1 MYQVSILTAEIEV
14 QMFEDMPVALLPES
28 AGNLAVV
35 EFVAPRVTN
44 HEVDVV
50 RNVEIYLES
59 EGNVFSERESLYS
72 LASLRFGW

>member
-50 RNVEIYLES
+50 RNV
-59 EGNVFSERESLYS
+59 
-72 LASLRFGW
+72 